1 MGIEISGQDYDL
13 TEAIKTR
20 IREQIQ
26 KLTRFDDNIQHVNVV
41 VSKESRAI
49 KNVEARVKLHHSM
62 LVTED
67 SNKDIEAAIH
77 GAFDKMKR
85 RVKRLREK
93 IAKDKNS

>member
-1 MGIEISGQDYDL
+1 VEIEISGQDYDL
-13 TEAIKTR
+13 TEGIKNS
-20 IREQIQ
+20 IKKQIQ
-26 KLTRFDDNIQHVNVV
+26 KLTRFDDNIQHVTVV
-41 VSKESRAI
+41 VGKESRAI

-67 SNKDIEAAIH
+67 SNKDVEAAIH
-77 GAFDKMKR
+77 GTFDKMER